1 MLDTYLETRS
11 PLALNVN
18 DTPAARYL
26 VSRILKSIGI
36 EVVEASTGAEALEIC
51 EKRRPELVVLDIRLP
66 DMDGYEVCRRIKE
79 NPATSSIAILQT
91 SATFVSGEGKARGL
105 DSGAEAY
112 LTQPFETVELV
123 AMVRSLLRL
132 KRTEQEAE
140 ARASALAVADRRKD
154 EFLAMLAHELRN
166 PLSAILVATNLLERP
181 DMPHEQIAR
190 FAGTI
195 ARQARHLGR
204 LVDDLLD
211 VSRITRDRIQLTKK
225 PFDLKQMVQ
234 NVFEAS
240 APMVERRH
248 HRLVV
253 EVPEERVFV
262 EADATRIEQVITNLL
277 ANAIKYTEGGGRI
290 AVTLQTTGVNGS
302 RRAVFRMRDSG
313 VGIAGE
319 NLESVW
325 DLFYQVDTSLAR
337 SQSGLGVGLTMVRR
351 LVEMHGGKVGV
362 RSEGLGHGTEFWF
375 ELPTVEEP
383 DRMSVVPQMARKA
396 SRPLKIL
403 IVDDNVD
410 SCELYR
416 LAFAQDGHHVDA
428 AFDGQEGIDK
438 ALAGGYDIAVVDIGL
453 PVLNGYEVAA
463 RLHAKL
469 GPRCPFLIAL
479 TGYGRPEDRA
489 RAMAAGFAVHCVKPL
504 DVREVTRLFEGA
516 ARERAQASS

>member
-1 MLDTYLETRS
+1 MLERHSHEAAETCA
-11 PLALNVN
+11 PLAVNVN

-36 EVVEASTGAEALEIC
+36 EVVEAATGAEALEIC

-66 DMDGYEVCRRIKE
+66 DMTGYEVCRRIKD

-91 SATFVSGEGKARGL
+91 SATFVTGEGKARGL

-112 LTQPFETVELV
+112 LMQPFETVELI

-132 KRTEQEAE
+132 KKTEQDAE
-140 ARASALAVADRRKD
+140 ARATALAVADRRKD

-181 DMPHEQIAR
+181 EVSRDQISR
-190 FAGTI
+190 FSGTI

-225 PFDLKQMVQ
+225 PFDLKLMVQ
-234 NVFEAS
+234 NVLEAS
-240 APMVERRH
+240 APMLERRH
-248 HRLVV
+248 HRLAV
-253 EVPEERVFV
+253 ELPDRPLFV
-262 EADATRIEQVITNLL
+262 EADATRIEQVISNLL
-277 ANAIKYTEGGGRI
+277 ANAIKYTDSGGRI
-290 AVTLQTTGVNGS
+290 TVSLEAVGLNGS
-302 RRAVFRMRDSG
+302 SRAVVRVRDSG
-313 VGIAGE
+313 VGIAKE

-325 DLFYQVDTSLAR
+325 DLFYQVDQSLAPT
-337 SQSGLGVGLTMVRR
+337 QSGLGVGLTMVRR

-362 RSEGLGHGTEFWF
+362 RSEGLGAGAEVWF

-383 DRMSVVPQMARKA
+383 ERMSVVPQLPRKA
-396 SRPLKIL
+396 SRSLKIL
-403 IVDDNVD
+403 IVDDNTD

-416 LAFAQDGHHVDA
+416 LAFQQDGHLVDA
-428 AFDGQEGIDK
+428 AFDGQAGIDK
-438 ALAGGYDIAVVDIGL
+438 ALAAHYDIAVVDIGL
-453 PVLNGYEVAA
+453 PVLNGYEVAR
-463 RLHAKL
+463 RLQTKL
-469 GPRCPFLIAL
+469 GPACPFLIAL

-489 RAMAAGFAVHCVKPL
+489 RAMTAGFAVHCVKPL
-504 DVREVTRLFEGA
+504 DVREVTRLFE
-516 ARERAQASS
+516 RASATS